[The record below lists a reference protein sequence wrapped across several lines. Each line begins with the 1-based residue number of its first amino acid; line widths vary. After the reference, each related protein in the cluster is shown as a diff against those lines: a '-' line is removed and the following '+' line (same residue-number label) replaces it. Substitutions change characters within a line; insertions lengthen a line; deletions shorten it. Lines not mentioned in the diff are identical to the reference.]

1 MLITLNHFNERVEI
15 DLRRSVDL
23 SISNA
28 FNKKNPS
35 FFNSKNPKVKYPT
48 SNQFIGNISKGG
60 TCNVPNVSLD
70 IHCTG
75 THTECKN
82 HITNSNEFINDVCP
96 KHFIPSTIISIKPVV
111 AKLSKDKYHVKYGEK
126 DSIITEEE
134 LSKKHKYEEQIFRV
148 TYYQT
153 LPNESNK
160 LIRNYDLNLLLF
172 SQIMPLSIYLI
183 WV

>member
-1 MLITLNHFNERVEI
+1 MLITLDHFNESVEI

-48 SNQFIGNISKGG
+48 SNQFIWNISKGG
-60 TCNVPNVSLD
+60 TCNVPSVSLD

-111 AKLSKDKYHVKYGEK
+111 AKLSKDKYHVK
-126 DSIITEEE
+126 
-134 LSKKHKYEEQIFRV
+134 
-148 TYYQT
+148 
-153 LPNESNK
+153 
-160 LIRNYDLNLLLF
+160 
-172 SQIMPLSIYLI
+172 
-183 WV
+183 